1 MGFKTINGKKVFIDN
16 DKPRIR
22 HVDPDVVG
30 KGLKIGSGT
39 RVPKFVA
46 VRDED
51 GDIDV
56 FDKTNLD
63 RIEEIIE
70 VEAERRIEDFSLD
83 DYEEVLNELEPQVES
98 GGVSE
103 PAGSFQRR
111 NDITAFRGGKNDYA
125 DGQRDEFQSQVR
137 NEIDEE
143 ESLKENKFV
152 K

>member
-1 MGFKTINGKKVFIDN
+1 MGFKTINGKKVFID
-16 DKPRIR
+16 DKPRR
-22 HVDPDVVG
+22 SGSGRNDESNGMKV
-30 KGLKIGSGT
+30 GSGT